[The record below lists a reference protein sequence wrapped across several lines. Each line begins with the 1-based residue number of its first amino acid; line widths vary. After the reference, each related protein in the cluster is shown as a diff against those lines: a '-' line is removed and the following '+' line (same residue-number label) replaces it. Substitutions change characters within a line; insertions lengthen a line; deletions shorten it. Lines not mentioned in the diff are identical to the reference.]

1 MTCHIIGCGL
11 TGQYYKDEEAHY
23 VIGVNDAN
31 KFGYYFNEL
40 LFLNRPRHFNEI
52 GENMQPR
59 LNTILHTNFGSIAC
73 LSTIRSEWMD
83 LFPGRSI
90 VPLPILTRWAGHWK
104 PMTCY
109 HTNNSPFTAM
119 SYATLLGFKEIVL
132 WGVDFIDHKHI
143 TAIESVPAFSEF
155 SQAVQKQGINIYKG
169 HHLSKLNL
177 PVWKSL
183 Q

>member
-1 MTCHIIGCGL
+1 
-11 TGQYYKDEEAHY
+11 
-23 VIGVNDAN
+23 
-31 KFGYYFNEL
+31 
-40 LFLNRPRHFNEI
+40 
-52 GENMQPR
+52 
-59 LNTILHTNFGSIAC
+59 
-73 LSTIRSEWMD
+73 
-83 LFPGRSI
+83 
-90 VPLPILTRWAGHWK
+90 
-104 PMTCY
+104 
-109 HTNNSPFTAM
+109 M